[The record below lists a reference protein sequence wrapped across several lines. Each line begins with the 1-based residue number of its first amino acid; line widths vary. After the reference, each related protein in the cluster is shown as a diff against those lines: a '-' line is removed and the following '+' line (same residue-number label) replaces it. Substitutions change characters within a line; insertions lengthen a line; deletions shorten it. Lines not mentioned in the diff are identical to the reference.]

1 MARQEGVIKIKG
13 QMGGI
18 SFYKSQDGLMARQ
31 KGGIDSERIKNDP
44 AFARTR
50 ENGAEF
56 GRAGVSGKLLRTA
69 LRSLIMNVSDN
80 RMISRLTQAMM
91 KVVQSDLNNLRGE
104 RNAGDGDVTL
114 LTGFE
119 FNQNAKLDK
128 TFFAPY
134 TPTIDRATG
143 TLSIDIPD
151 FVPGEQVIAPSGTTH
166 YRLISGAALVD
177 FKTGAYEGD
186 FSQSDALALGALQQP
201 ALTLTQQVT
210 GGSTASLFLAFG
222 ITFYQEV
229 NGHMYPLRNGA
240 FNALSVVR
248 VD

>member
-56 GRAGVSGKLLRTA
+56 GRAGSSGKLLRTA

-143 TLSIDIPD
+143 ALTLDIPD
-151 FVPGEQVIAPSGTTH
+151 YVPGEQVIAPSGTTH

-186 FSQSDALALGALQQP
+186 FSQSDALALGSLQQP

-229 NGHMYPLRNGA
+229 NGHLYP
-240 FNALSVVR
+240 
-248 VD
+248 

>member
-1 MARQEGVIKIKG
+1 
-13 QMGGI
+13 MGGI
-18 SFYKSQDGLMARQ
+18 SFYKSQDGHLARQ
-31 KGGIDSERIKNDP
+31 KGGIDAERIKNDP

-56 GRAGVSGKLLRTA
+56 GRAGSSGKLLRTA

-91 KVVQSDLNNLRGE
+91 KVVQADLQNPRGE

-134 TPTIDRATG
+134 TPTIDPATG
-143 TLSIDIPD
+143 TMDIDIPGY
-151 FVPGEQVIAPSGTTH
+151 VPGERVNTPSGTTH
-166 YRLISGAALVD
+166 YRLFAGGARVN
-177 FKTGAYEGD
+177 FKTGEHEANS
-186 FSQSDALALGALQQP
+186 SQSGDLSLGSLQEP
-201 ALTLTQQVT
+201 AISLTQNVT
-210 GGSTASLFLAFG
+210 AGGTGSLFLVFG
-222 ITFYQEV
+222 IAFYQEV
-229 NGHMYPLRNGA
+229 NGHLYPLRNGA
-240 FNALSVVR
+240 FNALSVVMA
-248 VD
+248 V